1 MINYLFYLCV
11 DILVWIAEFTGT
23 TYELVNIVIF
33 VIGYPLFVIL
43 LFFIIYFQ
51 YKKIKKM
58 ENKFDLWIL
67 NCNFN

>member
-11 DILVWIAEFTGT
+11 DILVWIAELTGT

-43 LFFIIYFQ
+43 LFLIIYFQ

-58 ENKFDLWIL
+58 ENKFDL
-67 NCNFN
+67 

>member
-11 DILVWIAEFTGT
+11 DILVWIAELTGT

-43 LFFIIYFQ
+43 LLFIIYFQ
-51 YKKIKKM
+51 YKKIKRI
-58 ENKFDLWIL
+58 ENKFDLWIS
-67 NCNFN
+67 NCNFY